1 MRSARAV
8 RRSTGRPRA
17 RAQGALGSVSRL
29 TVRSPGTAPRVGPRV
44 GHAVRLG
51 EALRASR
58 EALGDIQR
66 QLDVLLAAV
75 RAPAGRPVPDAAD
88 HLARAAR
95 RAGVAMDRLAG
106 V

>member
-17 RAQGALGSVSRL
+17 RAVDSVSRL
-29 TVRSPGTAPRVGPRV
+29 TFRSAASVPPL
-44 GHAVRLG
+44 GHSARMG

-66 QLDVLLAAV
+66 QLDALLAAV
-75 RAPAGRPVPDAAD
+75 RSPKGRPAPDAAD
-88 HLARAAR
+88 RLALATR
-95 RAGVAMDRLAG
+95 RAGVAMDRLAD